1 MCEAERTI
9 GARAFFMM
17 DENFLLYRR
26 RALELLA
33 LMQAHGKA
41 WSLYVFSSANAI
53 RKYDIRQLVELG
65 VEWIWLGLES
75 AGSGFQKLKGT
86 DTITLV
92 RDLQAHGIRVHGST
106 IIGLEHHTPEN
117 IDEVIDHAVAH
128 RTVFHQFMLYTPI
141 PGTPLYREVEANGRL
156 LDNVDLADIHGQYQF
171 NFRHAAIGRDD
182 SKRLLDRA
190 FRRDFD
196 VNGPSLYRL
205 MDGMFTSWWRYRND
219 DDVRVRQRVRAEA
232 ARLASGYGAALWAME
247 KYLRASNAA
256 MSERI
261 RDLRLRIER
270 DIGGLSPLID
280 RTLGPLLLW
289 SARRE
294 ARLGPAGRTLE
305 PRTFVDRCNW

>member
-1 MCEAERTI
+1 
-9 GARAFFMM
+9 
-17 DENFLLYRR
+17 
-26 RALELLA
+26 
-33 LMQAHGKA
+33 
-41 WSLYVFSSANAI
+41 
-53 RKYDIRQLVELG
+53 
-65 VEWIWLGLES
+65 
-75 AGSGFQKLKGT
+75 
-86 DTITLV
+86 
-92 RDLQAHGIRVHGST
+92 
-106 IIGLEHHTPEN
+106 
-117 IDEVIDHAVAH
+117 
-128 RTVFHQFMLYTPI
+128 
-141 PGTPLYREVEANGRL
+141 
-156 LDNVDLADIHGQYQF
+156 
-171 NFRHAAIGRDD
+171 
-182 SKRLLDRA
+182 
-190 FRRDFD
+190 